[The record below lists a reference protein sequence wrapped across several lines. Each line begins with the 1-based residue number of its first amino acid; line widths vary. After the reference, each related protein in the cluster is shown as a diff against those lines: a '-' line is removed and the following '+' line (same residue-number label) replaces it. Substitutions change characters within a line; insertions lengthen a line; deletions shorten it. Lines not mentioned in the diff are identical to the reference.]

1 MPLPPLTSSLFPA
14 KLFTKCEAQ
23 LPFTMAGSALSKFTK
38 AAQKVQ
44 GAQQVTWEAGLGT
57 TMLSLKRPTSG
68 ALLGLLGF
76 EDCFLGFGLLPLKTL
91 K

>member
-1 MPLPPLTSSLFPA
+1 M
-14 KLFTKCEAQ
+14 
-23 LPFTMAGSALSKFTK
+23 
-38 AAQKVQ
+38 
-44 GAQQVTWEAGLGT
+44 TWEAGLGT
-57 TMLSLKRPTSG
+57 TMLSLKRPISG